1 MTAGLRQFVKQYVYT
16 RLFEWIMG
24 LNMTMLGFL
33 VLLYPTSLQSSAFRY
48 MLGTFEAAHIGAL
61 LLVFG
66 TLRLAALIANGRTV
80 WTKKYGPLIRIAGAC
95 TGGFV
100 WVQLEIALLILF
112 TQSGTPSPG
121 LANWAALAV
130 GEIVAAYHAG
140 KDLGRS
146 P

>member
-1 MTAGLRQFVKQYVYT
+1 MTHGLRKFVQQYVYT

-24 LNMTMLGFL
+24 LNMTLLGFL
-33 VLLYPTSLQSSAFRY
+33 VLLYPTSIASSAFRY
-48 MLGTFEAAHIGAL
+48 MLQTFDAKHIGSL

-80 WTKKYGPLIRIAGAC
+80 WTKKYGPLIRIAAAC
-95 TGGFV
+95 TGGFI

-112 TQSGTPSPG
+112 THSGIPSPG
-121 LANWAALAV
+121 LANWAALAI
-130 GEIVAAYHAG
+130 GEVVAAYHAG